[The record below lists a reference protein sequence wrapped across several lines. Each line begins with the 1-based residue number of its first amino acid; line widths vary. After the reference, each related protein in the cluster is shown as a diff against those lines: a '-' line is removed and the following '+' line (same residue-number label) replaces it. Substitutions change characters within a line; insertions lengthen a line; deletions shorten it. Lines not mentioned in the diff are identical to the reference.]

1 MNTENKCQK
10 EKPKI
15 PTLARLSGSRAEG
28 PFDATRTYRRFAVG
42 PFDVWNRTI
51 LACTSK
57 VLRLALS
64 LCALAFTSV
73 PEPSLAHGFNA
84 NHVDIV
90 KTFGRKYRVI
100 IKYTHV
106 EVGEYREAHIDF
118 DKKEEAIKA
127 FQDLAKGADFFLGDV
142 KNSIHFHNPPET
154 NSPY

>member
-1 MNTENKCQK
+1 MNTENKCLK
-10 EKPKI
+10 EKSKSLAPACFNKSPAESLSDALRTFRI
-15 PTLARLSGSRAEG
+15 DLKGPSVALTSAIYAGCCRTLH
-28 PFDATRTYRRFAVG
+28 FA
-42 PFDVWNRTI
+42 
-51 LACTSK
+51 
-57 VLRLALS
+57 
-64 LCALAFTSV
+64 LCALVLAFTSL
-73 PEPSLAHGFNA
+73 PNSSHAHGFNA

-142 KNSIHFHNPPET
+142 KNSIHFHTPPES